1 MFGWRARIGCIHPRQ
16 GQLHTSMIEMEKVMP
31 EGVYLNDVF
40 LDGPKSQAPEHLLE
54 MFPQLEP
61 AAREVAKIGVDLI
74 IQVGAPICIAQGPGG
89 DKKIIDL
96 IEKATGVPATTCVTS
111 MVKGLQRMDV
121 HQVVVV
127 CPYYQEEPAGM
138 LRKVLEQAGFDIVS
152 LIRGDVEWGKIA
164 DIPQQQVYRMA
175 KTAFLKVQ
183 HADGR
188 LIAGGGAPVYEIVEA
203 LEMDIGKPVVAHNF
217 AAAWNALSMAHVRQ
231 PIQGYGRLLTM
242 F

>member
-1 MFGWRARIGCIHPRQ
+1 MFGWRARIGGIHPRQ
-16 GQLHTSMIEMEKVMP
+16 GQLHTSMIEREKVMP
-31 EGVYLNDVF
+31 EGVYLNGVF

-74 IQVGAPICIAQGPGG
+74 IQVGAPIGIVQGLDG

-96 IEKATGVPATTCVTS
+96 IEQATGVPATTCVTA

-127 CPYYQEEPAGM
+127 CPYYQEASVGL
-138 LRKVLEQAGFDIVS
+138 LRRVLEQAGFDMVS

-183 HADGR
+183 HADGLR
-188 LIAGGGAPVYEIVEA
+188 IAGGGAPGYEIIEA

>member
-40 LDGPKSQAPEHLLE
+40 LDGPKSQAPKHLLE
-54 MFPQLEP
+54 MFPQLES
-61 AAREVAKIGVDLI
+61 AAREVAKIGLDLI
-74 IQVGAPICIAQGPGG
+74 IQVGAPICIAQGLDG

-96 IEKATGVPATTCVTS
+96 IEKATGVPATTRATS

-121 HQVVVV
+121 YKAVVV
-127 CPYYQEEPAGM
+127 CPYYQEESAGL
-138 LRKVLEQAGFDIVS
+138 LRKVLEHAGFDIIS
-152 LIRGDVEWGKIA
+152 LVRGDVEWGKIA
-164 DIPQQQVYRMA
+164 DIPPQQVYRMA

-183 HADGR
+183 HADGL

-231 PIQGYGRLLTM
+231 PI
-242 F
+242 

>member
-1 MFGWRARIGCIHPRQ
+1 MFGWRARIGCIHPRK

-61 AAREVAKIGVDLI
+61 AAQEVAKIEVDLI
-74 IQVGAPICIAQGPGG
+74 IQVGAPVCLAQGLGG

-96 IEKATGVPATTCVTS
+96 IEQATGVPATTCVTS

-121 HQVVVV
+121 HKVVVV
-127 CPYYQEEPAGM
+127 CPYYQEASASM
-138 LRKVLEQAGFDIVS
+138 LCTVLKHAGFELVS
-152 LIRGDVEWGKIA
+152 LVRGDVAWGNIA
-164 DIPQQQVYRMA
+164 DIPQPQVYRMA
-175 KTAFLKVQ
+175 KTAFFKVQ
-183 HADGR
+183 HADGL

-231 PIQGYGRLLTM
+231 PIKGYGRLLTM

>member
-1 MFGWRARIGCIHPRQ
+1 
-16 GQLHTSMIEMEKVMP
+16 
-31 EGVYLNDVF
+31 
-40 LDGPKSQAPEHLLE
+40 
-54 MFPQLEP
+54 
-61 AAREVAKIGVDLI
+61 
-74 IQVGAPICIAQGPGG
+74 VGAPICIAQGPGG

-96 IEKATGVPATTCVTS
+96 IEQATGVPATTCVTS
-111 MVKGLQRMDV
+111 MVKGLQKMGV
-121 HQVVVV
+121 HTVVVV
-127 CPYYQEEPAGM
+127 CPYYQEASAGM
-138 LRKVLEQAGFDIVS
+138 LGKVLEHAGFEIVS
-152 LIRGDVEWGKIA
+152 LVRGDVEWGNIA

-183 HADGR
+183 HADGL